1 MPKGMR
7 GQHQCKSCVWCDEL
21 FCTSCSDAG
30 TPTKYCS
37 QECEA
42 DHDEENPPKFS
53 QGQQADEYYERETA

>member
-1 MPKGMR
+1 MSVKNS
-7 GQHQCKSCVWCDEL
+7 HCVRCCEWCDQL
-21 FCTSCSDAG
+21 FDVSLSDA
-30 TPTKYCS
+30 PTDKKYCS